1 MMNTPSTVP
10 LFFRTAAILL
20 LPVLILSLVHVV
32 ITTDREEERIIA
44 DRFAQWA
51 MILDIMADQSRI
63 PLLENDELLLND
75 LTRKMHEQQ
84 DIAVAAVTDPS
95 RRIIAHSVPSRVET
109 ALQSPPGEELRSPAD
124 LARVL
129 NKGSEKAFL
138 SKPVTFQS
146 RVLGTVMLE
155 PALQDLRHQL
165 ANLGQPVL
173 KQLLF
178 PVASAG
184 MLIVVLSLGL
194 SRSWKL
200 SLNRLTLAISEC
212 MIGESV
218 HSTPRLRPAELHQV
232 LDSVQNMSEKCRFE
246 LTRLKGLET
255 ANRKSFF
262 SMLKP
267 PQEETWPLEITR
279 TQVTVMFAGIKGFRS
294 YAQKR
299 NPLELLQDL
308 NEFFELAK
316 RSIAFKGGYI
326 DKFIGDAL
334 IAVFT
339 PSPEHGAHTRNAVE
353 SSLALQH
360 VLAKTGQEGGNS
372 LLSQVGIGISSGV
385 VISGH
390 FGEGEHKTHTFI
402 GESFKAAYSLNIMAG
417 PGEILIS
424 RDVYELLENHISAEP
439 VPPLEMTRTTASW
452 ENFRLIQTH
461 DRASS

>member
-1 MMNTPSTVP
+1 MMTTPSTVP
-10 LFFRTAAILL
+10 LFFRTAAVLL
-20 LPVLILSLVHVV
+20 LPVLILSLVLFL
-32 ITTDREEERIIA
+32 ITTDREEERLIA
-44 DRFAQWA
+44 DRLDQWT

-75 LTRKMHEQQ
+75 LTRKIHDQQ
-84 DIAVAAVTDPS
+84 DIAAAAVTDPS
-95 RRIIAHSVPSRVET
+95 RRVIAHSLPSGLET
-109 ALQSPPGEELRSPAD
+109 PLQSFQGEELRSPAD
-124 LARVL
+124 LARAL
-129 NKGSEKAFL
+129 NKGSEKAIM
-138 SKPVTFQS
+138 SKPVTFQN
-146 RVLGTVMLE
+146 RVLGAVVIEPSLQSLE
-155 PALQDLRHQL
+155 HEL
-165 ANLGQPVL
+165 ADLGQPVL
-173 KQLLF
+173 KELLF

-184 MLIVVLSLGL
+184 LLIVVLSLGL

-232 LDSVQNMSEKCRFE
+232 LTSVQNMSEKCRFE
-246 LTRLKGLET
+246 LTKLKGLEP
-255 ANRKSFF
+255 ANPQSFF
-262 SMLKP
+262 PMINAP
-267 PQEETWPLEITR
+267 RDDTWPLEITR

-316 RSIAFKGGYI
+316 RSITFKGGYI

-353 SSLALQH
+353 SALALQH
-360 VLAKTGQEGGNS
+360 VLAKTGREGGNS
-372 LLSQVGIGISSGV
+372 LLTQVGIGISSGV
-385 VISGH
+385 VLSGH

-424 RDVYELLENHISAEP
+424 RDVYQLLENHISAEP

>member
-1 MMNTPSTVP
+1 MKNSPSTVP

-20 LPVLILSLVHVV
+20 LPVLILSLVLFL

-44 DRFAQWA
+44 DRFAQWTV
-51 MILDIMADQSRI
+51 ILDIMADQSRI
-63 PLLENDELLLND
+63 PLLQSDELLLND
-75 LTRKMHEQQ
+75 LTRKMHDQQ
-84 DIAVAAVTDPS
+84 DIAAAAVTDPS
-95 RRIIAHSVPSRVET
+95 RQVIAHSVPSRVET
-109 ALQSPPGEELRSPAD
+109 VLQDLPGEELRAPAD
-124 LARVL
+124 LARAL
-129 NKGSEKAFL
+129 KNDSEQAFL
-138 SKPVTFQS
+138 SKPVTFQN
-146 RVLGTVMLE
+146 RVLGTVMIE
-155 PALQDLRHQL
+155 TSLQSLKHQL
-165 ANLGQPVL
+165 ADLGKPVL
-173 KQLLF
+173 RNLLL
-178 PVASAG
+178 PAAAAG
-184 MLIVVLSLGL
+184 LMIVVLSLAV

-218 HSTPRLRPAELHQV
+218 HSPPRLRPAELHQILTAV
-232 LDSVQNMSEKCRFE
+232 RNMSEKCRFE

-255 ANRKSFF
+255 ANRQSFF
-262 SMLKP
+262 PMLKS
-267 PQEETWPLEITR
+267 PQEETWPQEITR

-294 YAQKR
+294 YAQNR

-316 RSIAFKGGYI
+316 RSITFKGGYI
-326 DKFIGDAL
+326 DKFIGDAI

-353 SSLALQH
+353 SALGLQH
-360 VLAKTGQEGGNS
+360 VLAKTGREGGNS
-372 LLSQVGIGISSGV
+372 LLTQVGIGISSGV
-385 VISGH
+385 VLSGH

-461 DRASS
+461 DRASP